1 MTDSTASSS
10 FSLFQICTTTTTTSV
25 GFPLT
30 NYKTGDMPVREEL
43 QASAE
48 KVLMFQQ
55 TTLCFDSS
63 GEVSNQWPSIERLIA
78 V

>member
-1 MTDSTASSS
+1 MTASTASSS
-10 FSLFQICTTTTTTSV
+10 FSLFQICTTTTTSA